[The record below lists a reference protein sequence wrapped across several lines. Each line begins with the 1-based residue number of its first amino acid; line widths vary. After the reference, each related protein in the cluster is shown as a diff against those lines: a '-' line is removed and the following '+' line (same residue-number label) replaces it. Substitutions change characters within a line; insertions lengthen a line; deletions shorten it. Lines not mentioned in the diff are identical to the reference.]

1 MMQRLSWTAFFA
13 LMTLAGC
20 FAQQK
25 LISQVHLSWSEDP
38 QTTMSITW
46 QSSKPLSSPVVQY
59 GEGNT
64 LSQTAM
70 ARRIRYEQETGP
82 LYQVTLRNLKPDT
95 LYSYRVGDAGKGWS
109 EVRTF
114 RTAPSKPPARFV
126 FTAFADHGVTPAA
139 EQNVHRVL
147 SGEKPAFHII
157 MGDLSYANG
166 NQPIWDSWFEEIEP
180 LASQVP
186 FMACPGNHEDERGI
200 RFATYLARFALPG
213 KELYY
218 RFDYGGVRFIM
229 FNSQDFRDAEQLRW
243 FEQELREAH
252 RDSEVRWVIVSMHH
266 PLYSS
271 TVRRLND
278 TARIEVLQP
287 LFDKYRPDLVLL
299 GHHHNYERTYPLL
312 SMKPRSHHPN
322 RYSRGQ
328 GVIYVT
334 SGGGGKSL
342 YDLTP
347 EQPAFTA
354 KRERCYQYLRITVS
368 DRSLV
373 VECYRTEDNSLLD
386 RFEIVR

>member
-1 MMQRLSWTAFFA
+1 MRKCLWITLFVMTA
-13 LMTLAGC
+13 LAGC
-20 FAQQK
+20 FAQPK
-25 LISQVHLSWSEDP
+25 PISQVHLSWSEDP

-46 QSSKPLSSPVVQY
+46 QSAEPLPRPMVQY

-64 LSQTAM
+64 LSQTAV
-70 ARRIRYEQETGP
+70 ARRVRYAQETAP
-82 LYQVTLRNLKPDT
+82 LYQVTLRHLKPDT
-95 LYSYRVGDAGKGWS
+95 TYSYRVGDANKGWS
-109 EVRTF
+109 EVRSF
-114 RTAPSKPPARFV
+114 RTAPAKPPARFV

-139 EQNVHRVL
+139 EQNVRRVL
-147 SGEKPAFHII
+147 AGGKPAFHII

-166 NQPIWDSWFEEIEP
+166 NQPIWDRWFELIEP

-186 FMACPGNHEDERGI
+186 AMACPGNHEDERDI

-218 RFDYGGVRFIM
+218 RFDYGSTRFIL

-243 FEQELREAH
+243 FERELREAR
-252 RDSEVRWVIVSMHH
+252 RDPKVQWVIVCMHH

-278 TARIEVLQP
+278 TPRIEVLQP

-312 SMKPRSHHPN
+312 AMKAQSRHPN
-322 RYSRGQ
+322 RYARGQ

-342 YDLTP
+342 YDQTP

-354 KRERCYQYLRITVS
+354 KRERVYQYLRITVS
-368 DRSLV
+368 DRSLL
-373 VECYRTEDNSLLD
+373 VECRRTEDDSLLD

>member
-1 MMQRLSWTAFFA
+1 MQRGLWITFFA
-13 LMTLAGC
+13 IMALAGC
-20 FAQQK
+20 LAQTK
-25 LISQVHLSWSEDP
+25 PISQVHLSWSEDP

-46 QSSKPLSSPVVQY
+46 QSAEPLPRPMVQY
-59 GEGNT
+59 GEGST
-64 LSQTAM
+64 LSQTAV
-70 ARRIRYEQETGP
+70 AQRIRYAQETAP

-95 LYSYRVGDAGKGWS
+95 TYSYRVGDASKGWS
-109 EVRTF
+109 EVRSF
-114 RTAPSKPPARFV
+114 RTAPARPPARFV

-139 EQNVHRVL
+139 EQNVRRVL
-147 SGEKPAFHII
+147 AGGKPAFHII

-166 NQPIWDSWFEEIEP
+166 NQPIWDRWFELIEP

-186 FMACPGNHEDERGI
+186 LMACPGNHEDERDI
-200 RFATYLARFALPG
+200 RFATYLARFALPH

-218 RFDYGGVRFIM
+218 RFDYGNTRFIM

-243 FEQELREAH
+243 FEQELREAR
-252 RDSEVRWVIVSMHH
+252 RDPKVRWVIVSMHH

-312 SMKPRSHHPN
+312 AMKAQSTHPN
-322 RYSRGQ
+322 RYPRGQ

-368 DRSLV
+368 DRSLL
-373 VECYRTEDNSLLD
+373 VECYRTENNSLLD
-386 RFEIVR
+386 RFEIVK

>member
-1 MMQRLSWTAFFA
+1 MPSPVWQLRLSW
-13 LMTLAGC
+13 
-20 FAQQK
+20 
-25 LISQVHLSWSEDP
+25 SDDP
-38 QTTMSITW
+38 KTTMSITW
-46 QSSKPLSSPVVQY
+46 QSRMPLLQPKVQY
-59 GEGNT
+59 GEGGT
-64 LSQTAM
+64 LSQTAVV
-70 ARRIRYEQETGP
+70 RRIRYAQETGA
-82 LYQVTLRNLKPDT
+82 LYQVTLRNLKPDAT
-95 LYSYRVGDAGKGWS
+95 YSYRAGDARKGWS
-109 EVRTF
+109 PAHTF
-114 RTAPSKPPARFV
+114 RTAPATPPARFV

-139 EQNVHRVL
+139 KQNVQRVL
-147 SGEKPAFHII
+147 TGEKPDFHLI

-166 NQPIWDSWFEEIEP
+166 NQPVWDDWFELLEP

-186 FMACPGNHEDERGI
+186 VMVCPGNHEDEPDI

-218 RFDYGGVRFIM
+218 RFDYGNTRFIL

-243 FEQELREAH
+243 FERELRDAR
-252 RDSEVRWVIVSMHH
+252 RDPTVRWVVVVMHH

-278 TARIEVLQP
+278 TARIAVLQP

-299 GHHHNYERTYPLL
+299 GHNHNYERTYPLL
-312 SMKPRSHHPN
+312 RGKPVVRQPN
-322 RYSRGQ
+322 RYQQGK

-354 KRERCYQYLRITVS
+354 KREKCYQYLRIAVTESAVT
-368 DRSLV
+368 
-373 VECYRTEDNSLLD
+373 VECRRTEDNSLLE